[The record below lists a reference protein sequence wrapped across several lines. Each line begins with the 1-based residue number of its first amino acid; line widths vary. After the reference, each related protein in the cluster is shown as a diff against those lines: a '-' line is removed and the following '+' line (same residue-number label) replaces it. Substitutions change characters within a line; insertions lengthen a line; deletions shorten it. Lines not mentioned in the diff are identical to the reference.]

1 MSGNNGQMASVL
13 QLRRELADRPQVN
26 AIEGVSVRSFL
37 ENDVDNWRQLRH
49 LAFARERVGVREWN
63 RADFVEEFLHRWWW
77 RPDWMWLAEIG
88 PGELVGSVTLAMRGE
103 PESAK
108 PVVHWL
114 MVRRDWRRTGI
125 ARLLMSH
132 LEAAAWDAGHRE
144 ICLETHASW
153 DAAVRFYAARG
164 YRQI

>member
-1 MSGNNGQMASVL
+1 MASVL
-13 QLRRELADRPQVN
+13 QLRRELIERPQVD
-26 AIEGVSVRSFL
+26 AIEGVSVRSFAESDV
-37 ENDVDNWRQLRH
+37 ENWLHLRH

-63 RADFVEEFLHRWWW
+63 QVDFVEEFSHRWWW

-103 PESAK
+103 AGAAK

-114 MVRRDWRRTGI
+114 MVRRDCRRKGI

-132 LEAAAWDAGHRE
+132 LEAAACDAGHRE
-144 ICLETHASW
+144 ICLETHAGW

-164 YRQI
+164 YQQI